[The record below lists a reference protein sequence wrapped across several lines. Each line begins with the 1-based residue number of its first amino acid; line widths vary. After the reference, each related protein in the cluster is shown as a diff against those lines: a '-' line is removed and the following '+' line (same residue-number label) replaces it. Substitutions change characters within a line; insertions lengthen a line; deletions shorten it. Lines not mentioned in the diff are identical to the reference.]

1 MSYAQVT
8 AHNAAP
14 LSQQPHPDPA
24 LLNTDP
30 PTSSPYI
37 DPTKKINVV
46 PMNSNPNSHR
56 PRSRRY
62 EEAKAEG
69 DYLWESAKHYLFR
82 PGVAGGL
89 IGLVNIGLLAGAA
102 RAFYV
107 NPHYRRNT
115 QVISATAAATL
126 ALLGVEG
133 YAADAYRK
141 TAAGQEEERRAKE
154 EGAAIYR
161 YLREQI
167 LRPGTL
173 GGLLGLINLGILGSL
188 GYWSYENWDRQ
199 WDRRMVSAVS
209 AGLFTLSLGEGYV
222 LSLFMSDIRL
232 NTLKYTPLA
241 NQDADEDDDE
251 PTPKTMRASVR
262 AAAAATS
269 SRLMKKPGRRQDRYT
284 DDPEEEAGLLG
295 DRAAFEEEEQAYE
308 AEEHRLEAE
317 AVQPPPRRGLLKGRH
332 KSPKDTS
339 RTIPFRPPDKFQARF
354 PPNIVRNQKYN
365 VFTFLPLVFYEQF
378 KFFFNLYFLLVALS
392 QFIPALKIG
401 FIVTYIAPL
410 AFVLCVTMG
419 KEAYDDYK
427 RNLRDREANS
437 AKYLVLDPP
446 PGDPS
451 SSALEGS
458 AYTLAHANTRAAPSS
473 SLRVGDLIRLEKN
486 QRVPADMVLLH
497 TSEASGTCFIRT
509 DQLDGETDW
518 KLRVAVP
525 ETQKLDEGQLTVLD
539 AEIYA
544 DAPMKDIHTFVGTF
558 TLNSPAQAQA
568 TQSMESVPMNHIP
581 SVAPLTAENVL
592 WANTVLAAGSAVG
605 LVVYT
610 GSETRAVMNTS
621 HPETKV
627 GLLDLEINN
636 LAKILCLVTFA
647 LSVVLVALN
656 GFRGPAY
663 IYIVRFLILFSSI
676 IPISLR
682 VNLDMG
688 KTVYAQQIMTDPEIP
703 ETIVRTSTLPEEL
716 GRIEYLLSDKTGTL
730 TQNEME
736 MRKLHMGTMSYGFDS
751 MDEVAHQL
759 AVAFGAEKTH
769 RKTGSLATGAQL
781 ATRGRRDMSS
791 RVRDVVLSLALCHN
805 VTPVTNDDGS
815 VTYQASSPDEVAI
828 VTWTQSIGLTLVF
841 RDRARIEL
849 QTPSGERIAFDVLEL
864 FPFTSES
871 KRMGIVVRDAH
882 SGEIT
887 FLQKGADVVMAK
899 IVQRND
905 WLEEET
911 ANMAREG
918 LRTLVM
924 ARRRLS
930 AQAYAEFKERYH
942 AASIKLE
949 GRNEAM
955 AQVIAECLEHDLEL
969 LGLTGVEDK
978 LQDEVKSTLELL
990 RNAGIKIWM
999 LTGDK
1004 IETARCIAISTKLVA
1019 RNQYIHEVAKLKTSD
1034 EVRNEL
1040 EFLQSKLDCCLVI
1053 DGESLQLCL
1062 DLFKNEFIE
1071 IATKLSAVVACR
1083 CSPTQKADV
1092 ARLIPET
1099 HTKTHVGVGIVGKEG
1114 KQASLAADFS
1124 VTQFSFLTKLLLW
1137 HGRNSYRRSAKLAQ
1151 FVIHRGL
1158 IISVMQAVFSA
1169 IFFFAPI
1176 ALYQGWLMVGYATV
1190 YTMAPVFSLVLDRDV
1205 SEDLAIL
1212 YPELYKETTK
1222 GRALSY
1228 KTFFQWLMISVY
1240 QGGAIMIMSL
1250 VLFETEFL
1258 HIVSISFTALIL
1270 NELIMVALEITTWHT
1285 YMVISEIVT
1294 LFFYVISIA
1303 FLPEYFDLTFV
1314 VTVGFGWKVVVIV
1327 ALSALPLYIIKLI
1340 RSRVAPA
1347 ASSKLL

>member
-1 MSYAQVT
+1 
-8 AHNAAP
+8 
-14 LSQQPHPDPA
+14 
-24 LLNTDP
+24 
-30 PTSSPYI
+30 
-37 DPTKKINVV
+37 
-46 PMNSNPNSHR
+46 
-56 PRSRRY
+56 
-62 EEAKAEG
+62 
-69 DYLWESAKHYLFR
+69 
-82 PGVAGGL
+82 
-89 IGLVNIGLLAGAA
+89 
-102 RAFYV
+102 
-107 NPHYRRNT
+107 
-115 QVISATAAATL
+115 
-126 ALLGVEG
+126 
-133 YAADAYRK
+133 
-141 TAAGQEEERRAKE
+141 
-154 EGAAIYR
+154 
-161 YLREQI
+161 
-167 LRPGTL
+167 
-173 GGLLGLINLGILGSL
+173 
-188 GYWSYENWDRQ
+188 
-199 WDRRMVSAVS
+199 
-209 AGLFTLSLGEGYV
+209 
-222 LSLFMSDIRL
+222 MSDIP
-232 NTLKYTPLA
+232 LKSLRFTNKSRAGYTALS
-241 NQDADEDDDE
+241 DDPRTDPDE
-251 PTPKTMRASVR
+251 PPTMRAAVR
-262 AAAAATS
+262 AAASASA
-269 SRLMKKPGRRQDRYT
+269 SRLKTGRRKDRYT

-295 DRAAFEEEEQAYE
+295 AQEYEEELYE
-308 AEEHRLEAE
+308 AEERRML
-317 AVQPPPRRGLLKGRH
+317 QPEPETVG
-332 KSPKDTS
+332 SDTS
-339 RTIPFRPPDKFQARF
+339 RTVPFRPPDKLQSRF
-354 PPNIVRNQKYN
+354 PANIVRNQKYN
-365 VFTFLPLVFYEQF
+365 IFTFLPLVFYEQF

-410 AFVLCVTMG
+410 AFVLCVTIG
-419 KEAYDDYK
+419 KEAFDDYK
-427 RNLRDREANS
+427 RNQRDREANS
-437 AKYLVLDPP
+437 QKYLVLDPP
-446 PGDPS
+446 S
-451 SSALEGS
+451 ASSALN
-458 AYTLAHANTRAAPSS
+458 AANASTRAVPSS
-473 SLRVGDLIRLEKN
+473 SLRVGDLVRLEKN
-486 QRVPADMVLLH
+486 QRVPADLVLLH
-497 TSEASGTCFIRT
+497 TSDASGTCFIRT

-525 ETQKLDEGQLTVLD
+525 DCQALDEGQLTLLD

-544 DAPMKDIHTFVGTF
+544 DAPTKDIHTFIGTF
-558 TLNSPAQAQA
+558 TRSNAAPANGQD
-568 TQSMESVPMNHIP
+568 VPPDVPLDTLQP
-581 SVAPLTAENVL
+581 SVAPLTAEN
-592 WANTVLAAGSAVG
+592 
-605 LVVYT
+605 
-610 GSETRAVMNTS
+610 TRAVMNTS
-621 HPETKV
+621 HPGTKV

-636 LAKILCLVTFA
+636 LAKILCAVTFV

-663 IYIVRFLILFSSI
+663 IYVVRFLILFSSI

-688 KTVYAQQIMTDPEIP
+688 KTVYAHQIMNDPEIP
-703 ETIVRTSTLPEEL
+703 DTIVRTSTLPEEL
-716 GRIEYLLSDKTGTL
+716 GPHRTGTL
-730 TQNEME
+730 TQNGGS
-736 MRKLHMGTMSYGFDS
+736 LHMGTMSYGFDS

-759 AVAFGAEKTH
+759 AVAFGAEKSH
-769 RKTGSLATGAQL
+769 RRTGSLATGAQL

-828 VTWTQSIGLTLVF
+828 VTL
-841 RDRARIEL
+841 DA
-849 QTPSGERIAFDVLEL
+849 TPSGARVTFDVLEI

-871 KRMGIVVRDAH
+871 KRMGIVVRDTA

-887 FLQKGADVVMAK
+887 FMQKGADVVMTK

-924 ARRRLS
+924 ARKRIS
-930 AQAYAEFKERYH
+930 AQLYEDFKAQYH
-942 AASIKLE
+942 AAS
-949 GRNEAM
+949 AM
-955 AQVIAECLEHDLEL
+955 ARVVAECLEHDLEL

-978 LQDEVKSTLELL
+978 LQDDVKSTLELL

-1019 RNQYIHEVAKLKTSD
+1019 RNQYIVEVAKLKTSD
-1034 EVRNEL
+1034 EVRAQLEL
-1040 EFLQSKLDCCLVI
+1040 LQSKLDCCLVI
-1053 DGESLQLCL
+1053 DGDSLQ
-1062 DLFKNEFIE
+1062 
-1071 IATKLSAVVACR
+1071 T
-1083 CSPTQKADV
+1083 V
-1092 ARLIPET
+1092 ARLIRK
-1099 HTKTHVGVGIVGKEG
+1099 HTKKRVCCIGDGGNDVSMIQAADVGVGIVGKEG

-1169 IFFFAPI
+1169 IFFYAPI
-1176 ALYQGWLMVGYATV
+1176 ALYQGWLMVGYATI

-1240 QGGAIMIMSL
+1240 QGAAIMIMSL

-1270 NELIMVALEITTWHT
+1270 NELIMVALEITTWHI
-1285 YMVISEIVT
+1285 YMAISEIVT

-1314 VTVGFGWKVVVIV
+1314 VTTGFAWKVAVIV
-1327 ALSALPLYIIKLI
+1327 ALSALPLYIFKLI
-1340 RSRVAPA
+1340 RSRIAPA

>member
-1 MSYAQVT
+1 
-8 AHNAAP
+8 
-14 LSQQPHPDPA
+14 
-24 LLNTDP
+24 
-30 PTSSPYI
+30 
-37 DPTKKINVV
+37 
-46 PMNSNPNSHR
+46 
-56 PRSRRY
+56 
-62 EEAKAEG
+62 
-69 DYLWESAKHYLFR
+69 
-82 PGVAGGL
+82 
-89 IGLVNIGLLAGAA
+89 
-102 RAFYV
+102 
-107 NPHYRRNT
+107 
-115 QVISATAAATL
+115 
-126 ALLGVEG
+126 
-133 YAADAYRK
+133 
-141 TAAGQEEERRAKE
+141 
-154 EGAAIYR
+154 
-161 YLREQI
+161 
-167 LRPGTL
+167 
-173 GGLLGLINLGILGSL
+173 
-188 GYWSYENWDRQ
+188 
-199 WDRRMVSAVS
+199 
-209 AGLFTLSLGEGYV
+209 
-222 LSLFMSDIRL
+222 MSDIRL
-232 NTLKYTPLA
+232 NTLKYTALP
-241 NQDADEDDDE
+241 NDDD
-251 PTPKTMRASVR
+251 TPRPMRASVPAVSAS
-262 AAAAATS
+262 AA
-269 SRLMKKPGRRQDRYT
+269 RLKKVKRQDRYT
-284 DDPEEEAGLLG
+284 DDPEEEAGLL
-295 DRAAFEEEEQAYE
+295 DDQAYDEEQAYE
-308 AEEHRLEAE
+308 EQERRLEAQIE
-317 AVQPPPRRGLLKGRH
+317 TPSRRSGLLKGRQ
-332 KSPKDTS
+332 KAAKDAS
-339 RTIPFRPPDKFQARF
+339 RTIPFRPPVPL

-365 VFTFLPLVFYEQF
+365 IFTFLPIVFYEQF

-401 FIVTYIAPL
+401 FILTYIAPL

-437 AKYLVLDPP
+437 QKYLVLDPP
-446 PGDPS
+446 SVADH
-451 SSALEGS
+451 SSALQS
-458 AYTLAHANTRAAPSS
+458 AYVDAHANTRAVPSS
-473 SLRVGDLIRLEKN
+473 SLRVGDLVRLEKN
-486 QRVPADMVLLH
+486 QRVPADLVLLH
-497 TSEASGTCFIRT
+497 TSDAAGTCFIRT

-525 ETQKLDEGQLTVLD
+525 ECQKLEEGQLTTLD
-539 AEIYA
+539 AEVYA
-544 DAPMKDIHTFVGTF
+544 DTPIKDIHTFVGTF
-558 TLNSPAQAQA
+558 TLNTPAPAHA
-568 TQSMESVPMNHIP
+568 MQSMESVPLNHIP

-592 WANTVLAAGSAVG
+592 WSNTVLAAGSAVG

-610 GSETRAVMNTS
+610 GPETRAVMNTS
-621 HPETKV
+621 HPGTKV

-636 LAKILCLVTFA
+636 LAKILCTVTFV

-688 KTVYAQQIMTDPEIP
+688 KTVYAHQIMTDHEIP
-703 ETIVRTSTLPEEL
+703 DTIVRTSTLPEEL

-736 MRKLHMGTMSYGFDS
+736 MKKLHMGTMSYGFDS

-759 AVAFGAEKTH
+759 AVAFGAEKSH
-769 RKTGSLATGAQL
+769 KKTGSLATGAQL

-841 RDRARIEL
+841 RDRTRIEL
-849 QTPSGERIAFDVLEL
+849 QTPSGARLSFDVLEL

-871 KRMGIVVRDAH
+871 KRMGIVVRDTQT
-882 SGEIT
+882 GEIT
-887 FLQKGADVVMAK
+887 FLQKGADVVMAR

-924 ARRRLS
+924 ARKRVS
-930 AQAYAEFKERYH
+930 AQLYADFKERYH
-942 AASIKLE
+942 AASVRLD

-955 AQVIAECLEHDLEL
+955 ARVVAECLEHDLEL

-978 LQDEVKSTLELL
+978 LQDDVKSTLELL

-1019 RNQYIHEVAKLKTSD
+1019 RNQYIHEVSKLKTSD
-1034 EVRNEL
+1034 EVRNQL

-1053 DGESLQLCL
+1053 DGESCRKSLTTKQLCL

-1092 ARLIPET
+1092 ARLIRK
-1099 HTKTHVGVGIVGKEG
+1099 HTKKRVCCIGDGGNDVSMIQAADVGVGIVGKEG

-1240 QGGAIMIMSL
+1240 QGAAIMIMSL

-1270 NELIMVALEITTWHT
+1270 NELIMVALEITTWHV

-1294 LFFYVISIA
+1294 LFFYMISIA

-1314 VTVGFGWKVVVIV
+1314 VTVGFAWKVAVIV
-1327 ALSALPLYIIKLI
+1327 ALSALPLYIFKLI
-1340 RSRVAPA
+1340 GSRIAPA

>member
-1 MSYAQVT
+1 MSSI
-8 AHNAAP
+8 P
-14 LSQQPHPDPA
+14 L
-24 LLNTDP
+24 
-30 PTSSPYI
+30 
-37 DPTKKINVV
+37 
-46 PMNSNPNSHR
+46 
-56 PRSRRY
+56 
-62 EEAKAEG
+62 
-69 DYLWESAKHYLFR
+69 KH
-82 PGVAGGL
+82 
-89 IGLVNIGLLAGAA
+89 
-102 RAFYV
+102 
-107 NPHYRRNT
+107 
-115 QVISATAAATL
+115 
-126 ALLGVEG
+126 
-133 YAADAYRK
+133 
-141 TAAGQEEERRAKE
+141 
-154 EGAAIYR
+154 
-161 YLREQI
+161 
-167 LRPGTL
+167 
-173 GGLLGLINLGILGSL
+173 
-188 GYWSYENWDRQ
+188 
-199 WDRRMVSAVS
+199 
-209 AGLFTLSLGEGYV
+209 
-222 LSLFMSDIRL
+222 
-232 NTLKYTPLA
+232 LKYTPLP
-241 NQDADEDDDE
+241 NDDD
-251 PTPKTMRASVR
+251 TPHSHPPSTMRASVR
-262 AAAAATS
+262 AAASASTA
-269 SRLMKKPGRRQDRYT
+269 RLLKKAGKRQDRYT

-295 DRAAFEEEEQAYE
+295 DETYEEEQAYE
-308 AEEHRLEAE
+308 EEERRLEAE
-317 AVQPPPRRGLLKGRH
+317 VEPQSKRGGLLKGR
-332 KSPKDTS
+332 KAPKDLS
-339 RTIPFRPPDKFQARF
+339 RTIPFRPPEKFQSRY

-365 VFTFLPLVFYEQF
+365 ILTFLPLVFYEQF

-401 FIVTYIAPL
+401 FILTYIAPL

-419 KEAYDDYK
+419 KEAFDDYK

-437 AKYLVLDPP
+437 QKYLILDPP
-446 PGDPS
+446 S
-451 SSALEGS
+451 VAENSSALDS
-458 AYTLAHANTRAAPSS
+458 AYISAHANTRAVPSS

-486 QRVPADMVLLH
+486 QRVPADLVLLH
-497 TSEASGTCFIRT
+497 TSDAAGTCFIRT

-525 ETQKLDEGQLTVLD
+525 ECQKLEENQLTTLD
-539 AEIYA
+539 AEVYA
-544 DAPMKDIHTFVGTF
+544 DAPIKNIHSFVGTF
-558 TLNSPAQAQA
+558 TLNAPAPAPMR
-568 TQSMESVPMNHIP
+568 SMESVPMNHIP

-592 WANTVLAAGSAVG
+592 WSNTVLAAGSAVG
-605 LVVYT
+605 LIVYT
-610 GSETRAVMNTS
+610 GPETRAVMNTS

-636 LAKILCLVTFA
+636 LAKILCAVTFV

-688 KTVYAQQIMTDPEIP
+688 KTVYAHQIMNDHEIP
-703 ETIVRTSTLPEEL
+703 DTIVRSSTLPEEL

-736 MRKLHMGTMSYGFDS
+736 MKKLHMGTMSYGFDS

-759 AVAFGAEKTH
+759 AVAFGAEKSH
-769 RKTGSLATGAQL
+769 KKTGSLATGAQL

-841 RDRARIEL
+841 RDRTRIEL
-849 QTPSGERIAFDVLEL
+849 QTPSGARISYDVLEL

-871 KRMGIVVRDAH
+871 KRMGIVVRDTQT
-882 SGEIT
+882 GEIT
-887 FLQKGADVVMAK
+887 FLQKGADVVMAR

-924 ARRRLS
+924 ARRRVS
-930 AQAYAEFKERYH
+930 TQMYNDFKEQYH
-942 AASIKLE
+942 AASVRLD

-955 AQVIAECLEHDLEL
+955 ARVVAECLEHDLEL

-978 LQDEVKSTLELL
+978 LQDDVKSTLELL

-1092 ARLIPET
+1092 ARLIRK
-1099 HTKTHVGVGIVGKEG
+1099 HTRKRVCCIGDGGNDVSMIQAADVGVGIVGKEG

-1240 QGGAIMIMSL
+1240 QGAAIMIMSL

-1270 NELIMVALEITTWHT
+1270 NELIMVALEITTWHV

-1314 VTVGFGWKVVVIV
+1314 VTVGFGWKVAVIV

-1340 RSRVAPA
+1340 QSRIAPA